1 MDVEAICSIVSSI
14 GMLVFMWQ
22 FVKIKKENKELLQKT
37 EILQGQLIEQLNK
50 NLKLQDNFST
60 DPVK

>member
-1 MDVEAICSIVSSI
+1 MNVESICSIVSSV

-37 EILQGQLIEQLNK
+37 ELLQGQLIEQLNK
-50 NLKLQDNFST
+50 NLKSQDNFST
-60 DPVK
+60 DPVQ